1 MRLPALF
8 FCAMLLL
15 TGCSS
20 GAKELARERAQTI
33 DSLRAENDML
43 RARLHLYEDSLQF
56 YDDIQSG
63 QYHRERRTL
72 EARLDQMQYDI
83 TVLREGGRTLTA
95 ISADDLFEPA
105 SATLTSTGEEL
116 LATVADDLKEVYPNR
131 LVRVEGHSDNA
142 PLSPT
147 LQEKYTSNWE
157 LSAARAAAVVRH
169 LTEAHE
175 LESKRFVI
183 AAFADTHPVASN
195 ESAAGRRQNR
205 RVRIAVLPKPNDYA
219 RPFSEAW

>member
-1 MRLPALF
+1 MRLPALLLGIL
-8 FCAMLLL
+8 LLL
-15 TGCSS
+15 TGCGS
-20 GAKELARERAQTI
+20 AKELARERAQTI

-43 RARLHLYEDSLQF
+43 RGRLHLYEDSLQL

-95 ISADDLFEPA
+95 ISADDLFEPG
-105 SATLTSTGEEL
+105 SATLTSAGEEH
-116 LATVADDLKEVYPNR
+116 LAAVAEDLEEVYPDR

-147 LQEKYTSNWE
+147 LQEKYSSNWE

-175 LESKRFVI
+175 LEPNRFVI
-183 AAFADTHPVASN
+183 AAFADTQPVASN